1 MERRASRPSGRAGMP
16 GSPRTDGETAI
27 VLKRFKDKRVD
38 RDWLNTNFPCM
49 MACPAHTNAGRYVA
63 LIAEGRFEE
72 AYKFARD
79 PNPLASICG
88 RVCAHPCETACR
100 RGDIDRPIAIR
111 ALKRFLTERH
121 GPESKRPVDINAGRG
136 QNKLPYK
143 VAVVGGGPVGLSA
156 AHDLALM
163 GYSVTIFE
171 AAPVAGGMLYL
182 GIPEYR
188 LPRDVVEAQVREILA
203 TGDITLKLNQAA
215 GRDFTVSDLRH
226 QGFDAVLIA
235 VGAHRSRDLTIPGV
249 DLDGVYKGIDFLL
262 NVNLGYKFTI
272 GKKVIVIGGGNVAM
286 DVARSAAREVVRQH
300 VAGVE
305 DLEPSL
311 ESVSAV
317 ATREMVDVSLSAL
330 RLGAQEVHLVCLE
343 KREEMPA
350 ALEEIEEAETEG
362 IVMHPGLGPK
372 RMIGKDGKIVALE
385 TLQTKWVFD
394 ENRRFNPAFYEGSET
409 QLECDTI
416 IMAVGQAPNLD
427 FLKSEDG
434 VELSPR
440 RLIAVNPQTLMTSA
454 NGIFAGGDCVFGPR
468 LIIDSV
474 ADGKRAAVGID
485 EFLRGQKHP
494 EPIVAVEVYKRHSM
508 PLDLLDLV
516 RPPIP
521 MLPLERRTGVTE
533 VEVGYDAQSA
543 MEEAQRCLHCWVNTV
558 FEGTP
563 EDGSMCILCG
573 GCVDVCPENCL
584 QLVSLDRIQFEPEIV
599 QQIRGNQELFG
610 VELDE
615 VAADELGIVTGS
627 AMLKDETRCIRCGLC
642 AARCPVG
649 TITMESYSLASAE
662 RTGLIS
668 IEAIDGPLR
677 PKSPVAAGGPR

>member
-1 MERRASRPSGRAGMP
+1 
-16 GSPRTDGETAI
+16 

-136 QNKLPYK
+136 QNKLPFK
-143 VAVVGGGPVGLSA
+143 VAVIGGGPVGLSA

-163 GYSVTIFE
+163 GYAVTIFE

-215 GRDFTVSDLRH
+215 GRDFTVSDLRR

-317 ATREMVDVSLSAL
+317 ATKEMVDVSLSAL

-362 IVMHPGLGPK
+362 IIMHPGLGPK
-372 RMIGKDGKIVALE
+372 RMIGKDGKVVALE
-385 TLQTKWVFD
+385 TLNTKWVFD
-394 ENRRFNPAFYEGSET
+394 QNKRFNPAFYEGSET

-416 IMAVGQAPNLD
+416 IMAVGQAPNLS
-427 FLKSEDG
+427 FLKPEDG
-434 VELSPR
+434 VGLSPR
-440 RLIAVNPQTLMTSA
+440 GLIAVNPQTLMTSA
-454 NGIFAGGDCVFGPR
+454 PGIFGGGDCVFGPR

-494 EPIVAVEVYKRHSM
+494 EPIVEVEVFKRHSM
-508 PLDLLDLV
+508 PLELLDLQ
-516 RPPIP
+516 RPAIP

-533 VEVGYDAQSA
+533 VEVGYDAESA

-558 FEGTP
+558 FEGVP

-584 QLVSLDRIQFEPEIV
+584 SLVSLDRIQFEPETV
-599 QQIRGNQELFG
+599 QQIGEHQELFG

-649 TITMESYSLASAE
+649 TITMESYNLVSAE

-668 IEAIDGPLR
+668 VESIDGPLR
-677 PKSPVAAGGPR
+677 PKAPVVAGVSK

>member
-1 MERRASRPSGRAGMP
+1 M
-16 GSPRTDGETAI
+16 
-27 VLKRFKDKRVD
+27 LKRFKDKKVD

-100 RGDIDRPIAIR
+100 RGDIDRPISIR

-121 GPESKRPVDINAGRG
+121 GPESKHPVDINAGRG
-136 QNKLPYK
+136 QNKLPFK

-317 ATREMVDVSLSAL
+317 ATKEMVDVSLSAL

-372 RMIGKDGKIVALE
+372 RMIGKDGKVVALE
-385 TLQTKWVFD
+385 ALKTKWVFD
-394 ENRRFNPAFYEGSET
+394 QNKRFNPAFYEGSET

-416 IMAVGQAPNLD
+416 IMAIGQAPNLD
-427 FLKSEDG
+427 FLKPGDG

-494 EPIVAVEVYKRHSM
+494 EPIVEVEVFKRHSM
-508 PLDLLDLV
+508 PLELLDLV
-516 RPPIP
+516 RQPVP

-533 VEVGYDAQSA
+533 VEVGYDAESA

-558 FEGTP
+558 FEGVP

-584 QLVSLDRIQFEPEIV
+584 QLVSLDRIQFEPETV
-599 QQIRGNQELFG
+599 QQILEHQELFG
-610 VELDE
+610 VEFDE

-649 TITMESYSLASAE
+649 TITMESYNLASAE

-677 PKSPVAAGGPR
+677 PKSPVTAGGPK

>member
-1 MERRASRPSGRAGMP
+1 M
-16 GSPRTDGETAI
+16 
-27 VLKRFKDKRVD
+27 LKRYKDKKVD

-100 RGDIDRPIAIR
+100 RGEIDRPIAIR

-121 GPESKRPVDINAGRG
+121 GPESKHPVDVNAGRG
-136 QNKLPYK
+136 QNKLPFK
-143 VAVVGGGPVGLSA
+143 VAVVGGGPVGLAA

-188 LPRDVVEAQVREILA
+188 LPRDVVEAQVREILD

-215 GRDFTVSDLRH
+215 GRDFMISDLRR

-235 VGAHRSRDLTIPGV
+235 VGAHRSRDLAIPGV

-300 VAGVE
+300 AGGVE
-305 DLEPSL
+305 DLEPSQ
-311 ESVSAV
+311 ENVAAV
-317 ATREMVDVSLSAL
+317 ATREMVDISLSAL
-330 RLGAQEVHLVCLE
+330 RMGAREVNLVCLE

-362 IVMHPGLGPK
+362 IIMHPGLGPK
-372 RMIGKDGKIVALE
+372 RMIGKDGRVVALE
-385 TLQTKWVFD
+385 ALKTKWVFD
-394 ENRRFNPAFYEGSET
+394 QNKRFNPAFYEGSET

-416 IMAVGQAPNLD
+416 IMAIGQAPKLD
-427 FLKSEDG
+427 FLKAEDG

-440 RLIAVNPQTLMTSA
+440 GLIAVNPQTLMTSA
-454 NGIFAGGDCVFGPR
+454 AGVFAGGDCVFGPR

-494 EPIVAVEVYKRHSM
+494 EPVVEVEILKRHHM
-508 PLDLLDLV
+508 PLELLDLA

-533 VEVGYDAQSA
+533 VEIGYDAASA

-558 FEGTP
+558 FEGSP

-584 QLVSLDRIQFEPEIV
+584 QLVSLDRIQFEPEAV
-599 QQIRGNQELFG
+599 QQIRDHQELFG

-615 VAADELGIVTGS
+615 VKADELGVISGS

-649 TITMESYSLASAE
+649 TITMESYNLVPAE
-662 RTGLIS
+662 ATGLIS
-668 IEAIDGPLR
+668 IETLDGFFR
-677 PKSPVAAGGPR
+677 PKAPAPVGASPR

>member
-1 MERRASRPSGRAGMP
+1 
-16 GSPRTDGETAI
+16 
-27 VLKRFKDKRVD
+27 VLKRYKDKRVD

-100 RGDIDRPIAIR
+100 RGEIDRPIAIR
-111 ALKRFLTERH
+111 ALKRFLTERY
-121 GPESKRPVDINAGRG
+121 GPESKRPIDINAGRG
-136 QNKLPYK
+136 QNALPFK

-163 GYSVTIFE
+163 GYRVTIFE

-188 LPRDVVEAQVREILA
+188 LPRDVVEAQVREILG

-215 GRDFTVSDLRH
+215 GRDFMISDLRH
-226 QGFDAVLIA
+226 QGFEAVLIA

-249 DLDGVYKGIDFLL
+249 DLDGVHKGIDFLL

-272 GKKVIVIGGGNVAM
+272 GKKVVVIGGGNVAM

-305 DLEPSL
+305 DLEPSD
-311 ESVSAV
+311 ENVRAV

-350 ALEEIEEAETEG
+350 ALEEIEEAESEG
-362 IVMHPGLGPK
+362 IIMHPGLGPK
-372 RMIGKDGKIVALE
+372 RMIGREGRVVSLE
-385 TLQTKWVFD
+385 TLKTKWVFD
-394 ENRRFNPAFYEGSET
+394 QNKRFNPAFYEGSET

-416 IMAVGQAPNLD
+416 IMAIGQAPKLD
-427 FLKSEDG
+427 FLKPEDG
-434 VELSPR
+434 VDISPR
-440 RLIAVNPQTLMTSA
+440 GLIAVNPQTLMTSA

-474 ADGKRAAVGID
+474 ADGKRAAVGMD

-494 EPIVAVEVYKRHSM
+494 EPILEVEVFKRHRM
-508 PLDLLDLV
+508 PLELLDLS
-516 RPPIP
+516 RQPIP
-521 MLPLERRTGVTE
+521 MLPLERRTGLTE
-533 VEVGYDAQSA
+533 VEVGYDSQAA

-558 FEGTP
+558 FEGSP

-584 QLVSLDRIQFEPEIV
+584 QLVSLDRIQFEPEAV
-599 QQIRGNQELFG
+599 QQIRDHQELFG
-610 VELDE
+610 AELDE
-615 VAADELGIVTGS
+615 VAADELGVVAGS

-649 TITMESYSLASAE
+649 TITMESYNLVSSE
-662 RTGLIS
+662 PTGLIS
-668 IEAIDGPLR
+668 VEAIDGPLR
-677 PKSPVAAGGPR
+677 PKAPGAVGSPR

>member
-1 MERRASRPSGRAGMP
+1 MLSTKRNEL
-16 GSPRTDGETAI
+16 ETAI
-27 VLKRFKDKRVD
+27 VLKRYKDKKVD

-121 GPESKRPVDINAGRG
+121 GPESKHPVDVNAGRT
-136 QNKLPYK
+136 QNKLPFK

-163 GYSVTIFE
+163 GYAVTIFE

-188 LPRDVVEAQVREILA
+188 LPRDVVEAQVREIIA

-215 GRDFTVSDLRH
+215 GRDFMISDLRH

-305 DLEPSL
+305 DIEPLLEN
-311 ESVSAV
+311 VSAV
-317 ATREMVDVSLSAL
+317 ATKEMVDVSLSAL

-362 IVMHPGLGPK
+362 IVMHPGLGPN
-372 RMIGKDGKIVALE
+372 RMIGKDGRVVALE
-385 TLQTKWVFD
+385 TLKTKWVFD
-394 ENRRFNPAFYEGSET
+394 QNKRFNPAFYVGSET

-416 IMAVGQAPNLD
+416 IMAIGQAPKLD
-427 FLKSEDG
+427 FLKPEDG
-434 VELSPR
+434 VGISPR
-440 RLIAVNPQTLMTSA
+440 GLIAVNPQTLMTSA

-494 EPIVAVEVYKRHSM
+494 EPIVEVEIFKRHSM
-508 PLDLLDLV
+508 PLELLDIP
-516 RPPIP
+516 RQPIP

-558 FEGTP
+558 FEGSP

-584 QLVSLDRIQFEPEIV
+584 ELVSLDRIQFEPEAV
-599 QQIRGNQELFG
+599 KQIREHQELFG

-642 AARCPVG
+642 AARCPVD
-649 TITMESYSLASAE
+649 TITMESYNLISAE
-662 RTGLIS
+662 PTGLIS
-668 IEAIDGPLR
+668 VEAIDGPLR
-677 PKSPVAAGGPR
+677 PKAPVVGASTR

>member
-1 MERRASRPSGRAGMP
+1 M
-16 GSPRTDGETAI
+16 
-27 VLKRFKDKRVD
+27 LKRYKNKKVD

-63 LIAEGRFEE
+63 LIAEGRLEE

-100 RGDIDRPIAIR
+100 RGEIDRPIAIR
-111 ALKRFLTERH
+111 ALKRFLTERY
-121 GPESKRPVDINAGRG
+121 GPESKHPLDINAGRG
-136 QNKLPYK
+136 QQKLGFK
-143 VAVVGGGPVGLSA
+143 VAVVGGGPVGLAA

-215 GRDFTVSDLRH
+215 GRDFIISDLRR

-235 VGAHRSRDLTIPGV
+235 VGAQRSRDLTIPGV
-249 DLDGVYKGIDFLL
+249 DLDGVHKGIDFLL

-305 DLEPSL
+305 DAEPSL
-311 ESVSAV
+311 ENVSAV
-317 ATREMVDVSLSAL
+317 AAREMVDVSLSAL

-343 KREEMPA
+343 KRDEMPA
-350 ALEEIEEAETEG
+350 ALEEIEEAEGEG
-362 IVMHPGLGPK
+362 IIMHPGLGPK
-372 RMIGKDGKIVALE
+372 RMIGKDGKVVALE
-385 TLQTKWVFD
+385 TLKTKWVFD
-394 ENRRFNPAFYEGSET
+394 QNKRFNPAFYDGSET

-416 IMAVGQAPNLD
+416 IMAIGQAPRLD
-427 FLKSEDG
+427 FLKAEDK
-434 VELSPR
+434 VEISPR
-440 RLIAVNPQTLMTSA
+440 GLIAVNPQTLMTSA
-454 NGIFAGGDCVFGPR
+454 AGIFAGGDCVFGPR

-485 EFLRGQKHP
+485 EFLRGHKHP
-494 EPIVAVEVYKRHSM
+494 EPLVEVEVFKRHSM
-508 PLDLLDLV
+508 PLELLDLV
-516 RPPIP
+516 RPPVP

-533 VEVGYDAQSA
+533 VEVGYGTQSA
-543 MEEAQRCLHCWVNTV
+543 MEEAQRCLHCWVNTI
-558 FEGTP
+558 FEGSP

-584 QLVSLDRIQFEPEIV
+584 QLVSLDRIAFEPETV
-599 QQIRGNQELFG
+599 QQIREHQELFG

-615 VAADELGIVTGS
+615 VKADELGVVTGS

-649 TITMESYSLASAE
+649 TITMESYSLVPAE
-662 RTGLIS
+662 PTGLIS
-668 IEAIDGPLR
+668 VEAIDAGVR
-677 PKSPVAAGGPR
+677 ARVPVAGGTPK